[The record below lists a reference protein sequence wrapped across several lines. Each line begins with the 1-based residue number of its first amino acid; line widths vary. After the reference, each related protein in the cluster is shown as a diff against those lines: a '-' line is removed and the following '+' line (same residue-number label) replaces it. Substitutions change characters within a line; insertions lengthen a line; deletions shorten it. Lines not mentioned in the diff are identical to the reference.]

1 MSVDEQQFQL
11 PLRISNGQPESVSVP
26 DGAGRDRPG
35 LSIGGSQ
42 SDPAMTIRYLRAA
55 GAASAE
61 EHMTVPTFVALTDL
75 TNLRAA
81 GIAYPSTVHGWRWLF
96 RHRHERGLGDA
107 FRRIGRRIVV
117 DPQRYRELVRASSG
131 G

>member
-11 PLRISNGQPESVSVP
+11 PLRIANRQPESVSVP
-26 DGAGRDRPG
+26 NGAGRDRPG

-42 SDPAMTIRYLRAA
+42 IGQAATIQYLRATGA
-55 GAASAE
+55 GSAD
-61 EHMTVPTFVALTDL
+61 EHMTAPAFVALTDL

>member
-11 PLRISNGQPESVSVP
+11 PLRISKGQPESVSVP
-26 DGAGRDRPG
+26 DRARRERPG
-35 LSIGGSQ
+35 LSISGSQ
-42 SDPAMTIRYLRAA
+42 IEPALTIRYPRAA
-55 GAASAE
+55 VAASAE
-61 EHMTVPTFVALTDL
+61 EHMTTPTFVALTDL

>member
-1 MSVDEQQFQL
+1 MSVDKQQFQL
-11 PLRISNGQPESVSVP
+11 PLRIAECHELSRATPDRERPALSAGGSLNDEPLTIQCLRAIAPESE
-26 DGAGRDRPG
+26 
-35 LSIGGSQ
+35 
-42 SDPAMTIRYLRAA
+42 
-55 GAASAE
+55 E
-61 EHMTVPTFVALTDL
+61 EHMATPTFVALTDL

-96 RHRHERGLGDA
+96 RNRHERGLDDA

-131 G
+131 A